1 MILSYGFT
9 NTILR
14 QSGPT
19 CAYTTA
25 FSFSKQT
32 LRTLSIGSNPFNGA
46 VSLAR
51 TGTCTGMG
59 NNNNNNNGHNSMIF
73 KERFGKHRSQSKLS
87 PRQFGLCSSSRQP
100 SSLFS
105 AKTPEQSES
114 ESLPI
119 TNKYLPQAL
128 RTAFQDRET
137 NGIMDLALSLIGMD
151 GDDDDDGDER

>member
-1 MILSYGFT
+1 
-9 NTILR
+9 
-14 QSGPT
+14 
-19 CAYTTA
+19 
-25 FSFSKQT
+25 
-32 LRTLSIGSNPFNGA
+32 
-46 VSLAR
+46 
-51 TGTCTGMG
+51 
-59 NNNNNNNGHNSMIF
+59 MIF
-73 KERFGKHRSQSKLS
+73 KERLGNYQSQSKLS
-87 PRQFGLCSSSRQP
+87 PSQFGLCSTSRKP
-100 SSLFS
+100 STLFS